1 MQNFVSSPGIT
12 PLITDLVILGLLL
25 SLGLIR
31 ITFSSNQDSALTFSF
46 VLGIDTVV
54 ISLIKIITD
63 YYDLGDLA
71 LSVIAM
77 VSAMSV
83 VIFEIRK
90 PAGRFF
96 VIPSIVLGLFAILF
110 GVGKILRDFYD
121 PFDLGLA
128 CCMVLLGALLIKR
141 KMLLHLPTTS
151 S

>member
-71 LSVIAM
+71 LSVIAL

-83 VIFEIRK
+83 VIFEFRK
-90 PAGRFF
+90 SARRHF

-121 PFDLGLA
+121 PFDLVLA